1 MKTTLSNR
9 ISNLK
14 KSVNYVITSF
24 SGKFQKSLLIF
35 IQLTIISTVSC
46 LGFSAI
52 CQTYKN
58 TNIPING
65 LSSDCIMID
74 FGHENTKPLYV
85 KDLVN
90 SIMESGVKK
99 TGIYKEY
106 DHTWLGVFQYGVCNP
121 LFDYDKNIL
130 LGSKV
135 AVIDASLSLNTEREH
150 GIDYIDVNNIKH
162 KVLHVMTHEYFDN
175 KYSANYF
182 TSMSVD
188 ELLIGAFYFD
198 GVEFSKIQSAINQI
212 SKTPINYSVIYP
224 FQISL
229 KERIKIMLASQYM
242 VVSAMFLCYLLML
255 TSFFGIVIAWIQ
267 SKSKQIRVHVIVGA
281 DKWRVF
287 KFLLK
292 EFIYITFGSFLVGAI
307 SSILIYQV
315 GLWND
320 IMQGINV
327 TGALVSFLVCL
338 VIGVINIFIAFI
350 KVRKQYFVTK
360 RSI

>member
-1 MKTTLSNR
+1 MKTTFSIKFSNFKNIIR
-9 ISNLK
+9 YTL
-14 KSVNYVITSF
+14 TSF
-24 SGKFQKSLLIF
+24 SGKFRKSLLIV
-35 IQLTIISTVSC
+35 IQLTTISAVSC

-52 CQTYKN
+52 YQTYKN
-58 TNIPING
+58 TSIPING

-90 SIMESGVKK
+90 SLMKSDINKV
-99 TGIYKEY
+99 GIYKEY
-106 DHTWLGVFQYGVCNP
+106 FNTWLGVFQYGVHNP
-121 LFDYDKNIL
+121 LFDYDQDVL
-130 LGSKV
+130 LGSNV
-135 AVIDASLSLNTEREH
+135 AVIDASLSLNIEKEN
-150 GIDYIDVNNIKH
+150 GNDFIDVNNIKH
-162 KVLHVMTHEYFDN
+162 KVLHVMTHEYFDI

-188 ELLIGAFYFD
+188 ELLTGAFYFD
-198 GVEFSKIQSAINQI
+198 GVELSKIERAINQI
-212 SKTPINYSVIYP
+212 SKTPINYSIIYP
-224 FQISL
+224 FQMPV

-242 VVSAMFLCYLLML
+242 VVFSMFLCYLLML

-267 SKSKQIRVHVIVGA
+267 SKAKQIRVHVIVGA

-327 TGALVSFLVCL
+327 TGALVSFSVCL

-360 RSI
+360 RSL

>member
-1 MKTTLSNR
+1 MKTTFSIKFSNF
-9 ISNLK
+9 K
-14 KSVNYVITSF
+14 KIIRYILTSF
-24 SGKFQKSLLIF
+24 SGKFQKSLLIV
-35 IQLTIISTVSC
+35 IQLTTISAVSC

-52 CQTYKN
+52 YQTYRN
-58 TNIPING
+58 TSIPING

-74 FGHENTKPLYV
+74 FGHENTNPLYV
-85 KDLVN
+85 RELVN
-90 SIMESGVKK
+90 SIMKSGVKK

-106 DHTWLGVFQYGVCNP
+106 NHTWLGVFQYGVRNP
-121 LFDYDKNIL
+121 LFDYDQDVL
-130 LGSKV
+130 LGSNV
-135 AVIDASLSLNTEREH
+135 AVIDASLSLNIDKEH

-162 KVLHVMTHEYFDN
+162 KVLHVMTHEYIDT
-175 KYSANYF
+175 KYSAHYF
-182 TSMSVD
+182 TSMPTD
-188 ELLIGAFYFD
+188 ELLTGAFYFD
-198 GVEFSKIQSAINQI
+198 GVDLRTIQSAINQI

-224 FQISL
+224 FRIPV
-229 KERIKIMLASQYM
+229 KERIKIMLESQYM
-242 VVSAMFLCYLLML
+242 VVSALFLCYLLML

-267 SKSKQIRVHVIVGA
+267 SKAKQIRVHVIVGA

-307 SSILIYQV
+307 SSILIYQL

-327 TGALVSFLVCL
+327 TGALLSFLVCL
-338 VIGVINIFIAFI
+338 VIGVTNISIAFI
-350 KVRKQYFVTK
+350 RVRKQYFITK

>member
-1 MKTTLSNR
+1 MKTTFSNR
-9 ISNLK
+9 ISKLK
-14 KSVNYVITSF
+14 KSVKYVLTDF
-24 SGKFQKSLLIF
+24 SGKFQKSLLIV
-35 IQLTIISTVSC
+35 IQLTTISAVSC

-52 CQTYKN
+52 YQTYKN
-58 TNIPING
+58 TSIPING

-85 KDLVN
+85 KELVN
-90 SIMESGVKK
+90 SLMESGVKK

-130 LGSKV
+130 LGSNV
-135 AVIDASLSLNTEREH
+135 AVIDASLSLNTEKEH

-162 KVLHVMTHEYFDN
+162 KVLHAMTHEYFDI
-175 KYSANYF
+175 KYSAHYF

-188 ELLIGAFYFD
+188 ELLTGAFYFD
-198 GVEFSKIQSAINQI
+198 GVELSKIERAINQI
-212 SKTPINYSVIYP
+212 SKTPINYSIIYP
-224 FQISL
+224 FQIPV
-229 KERIKIMLASQYM
+229 KERIKSMLASQYM

-267 SKSKQIRVHVIVGA
+267 SKAKQIKVHVIVGA

-287 KFLLK
+287 RFLLK

-338 VIGVINIFIAFI
+338 VIGVTNIFIAFI